1 MRQYRKE
8 GQGHQ
13 LTVTESIMIPKGNI
27 LAGHN
32 DLIIRLNVDKFFD
45 TFEVAYSQA
54 HLRIGHSIF
63 DRDDADKHHDLA
75 VKIGLIV
82 TEHSLDIGNPL
93 NDH

>member
-1 MRQYRKE
+1 MAR
-8 GQGHQ
+8 
-13 LTVTESIMIPKGNI
+13 
-27 LAGHN
+27 HN

-63 DRDDADKHHDLA
+63 DRADADKHHDLA
-75 VKIGLIV
+75 VKIGLMV